1 MHVCSLK
8 EVCSVHYFLYKHL
21 IIQLKY
27 YILLGYYDMFS
38 GKLLDTFKFFVPR
51 KASHHRLCI
60 KYILKGGTDCH
71 KGLRSMLDGMAD
83 KQSFSYPI
91 HEALKRLNSAI
102 VFHSSHINR

>member
-1 MHVCSLK
+1 MHHWSTN

-38 GKLLDTFKFFVPR
+38 GKPLDTFMFFVPR

-91 HEALKRLNSAI
+91 T
-102 VFHSSHINR
+102 